1 MKTSINRAALYAMLA
16 LTATA
21 SAVGSASAQNRSIP
35 KPPAEPGCYR
45 FINDEWIRET
55 CDSDEYIAG
64 HIPRPEIE
72 LGIGEISVDGTAP
85 AHFNASTVR
94 VDQFQLGSEEDVNRV
109 TGSPERGPN
118 AYSIQTNI
126 GFIGDNG
133 AQDALQF
140 TNQAEPF
147 SSVPGFAFM
156 NNICVWQVDV
166 DTQKYSS
173 TCLSLP
179 LPVILNQV
187 QGVNLGHGQLATFA
201 TLDGDAPLLAV
212 IAADKYDLATA
223 DRWTNVT
230 GGLLGYGGGSE
241 AHFDG
246 KGGIARES
254 ISAATCINEDP
265 LAPYTFAGIQCA
277 ESQQLDSRA
286 ELIVSPSEATQE
298 ISTVETTN
306 LKPVTEHPKVTFPNA
321 WAAELRYAW
330 TPDGKCPGDTRAPL
344 CE

>member
-1 MKTSINRAALYAMLA
+1 LFQTHSQGDSYEDINHRAALCTMLA
-16 LTATA
+16 LAATGG
-21 SAVGSASAQNRSIP
+21 AVGSASAQNRSIS

-55 CDSDEYIAG
+55 CDSDEYVAR
-64 HIPRPEIE
+64 HIPRPEVE

-85 AHFNASTVR
+85 PHFNASTVR
-94 VDQFQLGSEEDVNRV
+94 VDEFQLGSEEDVNRV

-147 SSVPGFAFM
+147 SYVPGFAFM

-212 IAADKYDLATA
+212 VAGDKYDLATA

-230 GGLLGYGGGSE
+230 GGLLGTAGAPRPTST
-241 AHFDG
+241 
-246 KGGIARES
+246 AR
-254 ISAATCINEDP
+254 
-265 LAPYTFAGIQCA
+265 AG
-277 ESQQLDSRA
+277 
-286 ELIVSPSEATQE
+286 
-298 ISTVETTN
+298 
-306 LKPVTEHPKVTFPNA
+306 
-321 WAAELRYAW
+321 
-330 TPDGKCPGDTRAPL
+330 
-344 CE
+344 